1 MSDMALWRALR
12 LDICVGTSRKA
23 LDMAAK
29 AGIFY
34 GILVYGGQTI
44 LAS

>member
-1 MSDMALWRALR
+1 MSDTALWRAFH
-12 LDICVGTSRKA
+12 LDICVAASRKA

-29 AGIFY
+29 ADIFY

-44 LAS
+44 LAY

>member
-1 MSDMALWRALR
+1 MSDMALWRAFR
-12 LDICVGTSRKA
+12 LDICVATSRKA

-34 GILVYGGQTI
+34 GILVYGKPPTNFY
-44 LAS
+44 